1 MIEEYKSAYI
11 LTRIDTLT
19 HYKETLYQY
28 VILVQT
34 LHVNRIM
41 RMRYNV
47 GYILIETTRQM
58 PLHIV
63 ILVFLIIT
71 GTALHK
77 TLKRL
82 FIIIK

>member
-1 MIEEYKSAYI
+1 M
-11 LTRIDTLT
+11 T

-82 FIIIK
+82 FINI